1 MKNKLKKSGL
11 RGYCTHNSIGPY
23 SMPVPAQ
30 NIIFRDYCNINN
42 IEFKMSSNE
51 LYFKNSYLQ
60 LNDLIKNSREY
71 VGIMMVS
78 IYVLPSDNKL
88 RNQIFKLF
96 LRQNVELHIILE
108 NIVAKSKND
117 FNKLNELLLF
127 NEVSQNS
134 LNEENLLG
142 GLK

>member
-1 MKNKLKKSGL
+1 
-11 RGYCTHNSIGPY
+11 
-23 SMPVPAQ
+23 
-30 NIIFRDYCNINN
+30 
-42 IEFKMSSNE
+42 MSSNE

>member
-1 MKNKLKKSGL
+1 MLN
-11 RGYCTHNSIGPY
+11 Y
-23 SMPVPAQ
+23 
-30 NIIFRDYCNINN
+30 NIILPENRLVASTYFSIFYQTSFLIN